1 MLTNSQLN
9 ALKVIKNFIDDPIR
23 NVMCL
28 SGSPGTGK
36 SYLIQTEVPKLLSK
50 WQDYVITATTN
61 KAASILRGK
70 TIYSFFGIKVKKSES
85 KRQEL
90 NFDHMKDIRN
100 TFIVIDEASMI
111 SKELWQKISP
121 AKNCKFLLVGDKYQL
136 PPVGSSYNVFETYP
150 TVELTDVV
158 RQKDPDFLEEI
169 NKCKQGVIDKCM
181 YIPEENSCIEYLFE
195 NDKDKVLD
203 ILKSFDENDKILT
216 FTNDAAIE
224 YATNVRTIQG
234 KSNELRDG
242 DPIMNRYYCETP
254 YGSRSALYA
263 EQELVIEHITAPF
276 MYTIPKTQDSL
287 EVRQVTF
294 KYTPGNYLMVVN
306 PDFRSVLL
314 KKYVKDKNWI
324 AYYFLKDHMCDLR
337 YNESC
342 TIHCAQGSTYNRCFI
357 DLNDL
362 NLCTAHSVKAR
373 LMYVALSRAKDKV
386 YIYEQS

>member
-1 MLTNSQLN
+1 
-9 ALKVIKNFIDDPIR
+9 
-23 NVMCL
+23 
-28 SGSPGTGK
+28 
-36 SYLIQTEVPKLLSK
+36 
-50 WQDYVITATTN
+50 
-61 KAASILRGK
+61 
-70 TIYSFFGIKVKKSES
+70 
-85 KRQEL
+85 
-90 NFDHMKDIRN
+90 
-100 TFIVIDEASMI
+100 MI
-111 SKELWQKISP
+111 
-121 AKNCKFLLVGDKYQL
+121 
-136 PPVGSSYNVFETYP
+136 
-150 TVELTDVV
+150 
-158 RQKDPDFLEEI
+158 
-169 NKCKQGVIDKCM
+169 
-181 YIPEENSCIEYLFE
+181 
-195 NDKDKVLD
+195 
-203 ILKSFDENDKILT
+203 
-216 FTNDAAIE
+216 
-224 YATNVRTIQG
+224 
-234 KSNELRDG
+234 
-242 DPIMNRYYCETP
+242 
-254 YGSRSALYA
+254 
-263 EQELVIEHITAPF
+263 QELVIEHITAPF